1 MLRHR
6 LFPLSSSILF
16 LLVGTSLQAQESA
29 TLHGVVKGPNGQ
41 TIAGARVTLES
52 TALFNP
58 RVVLTGQSGE
68 WRAPL
73 LPIGSFKVT
82 VSKEGY
88 DTINRSNIRMGIGS
102 NVRVDLDLSPIKSA
116 VVEVVAATGS
126 VIDKTQVNS
135 GANYSAETMAELPLV
150 DRNFYGALDMT
161 AGTASSIDGS
171 YSIRGGAATY
181 TNYRV
186 NGAEVKDDY
195 ANGLGATWAIDDNIE
210 DAQVVTSQ
218 VNVRFGRA
226 LGGAVNI
233 ITKSG
238 SNTFEGSVRVKLSR
252 DDWKARTPDT
262 TIDTTWAD
270 TLNRE
275 YDVTL
280 RGPIIKDRLWFA
292 VGTILKPNQAW
303 SNGLTKYADEAN
315 APMQTGDAGVDAR
328 LNAGPG
334 GGYAF
339 ATFDNGKFYTEK
351 FDSHYYEGKLTGSI
365 TPDHIVDIS
374 FVDQK
379 QTYSNADASG
389 QALSLASLGNQYSK
403 YQMIGLNYKG
413 VLSSMAF
420 LEGRY
425 NTSKTTWGQDTGD
438 PAYGGQEGVYVQT
451 GQAGAPE
458 NGYLVNG
465 LPFGFALGATPE
477 VHGNVSAALNL
488 NLAPQFAGSHDID
501 LGVEYFDSYTDN
513 GEDWGKRS
521 LRFDVGG
528 AYYNDQTKSYLFPTV
543 NYPNNPKVYYV
554 THDPSDGHSYGAA
567 PFVRQALGPKG
578 RAHCNQVGA
587 YANESWTINPNFMV
601 GAGLRMDTN
610 KATDVDGRTMA
621 KSTDPTYSFIVR
633 WDPLGNSTHLLT
645 FTAANNA
652 GNFNQAL
659 FGQFTAK
666 KTTVEVDR
674 GWSANPADLGAGT
687 PAQMVNFVDY
697 KTLVN
702 LNNYNRVVS
711 FVDQSTRN
719 VLASNLRPPRTQ
731 EFTLGYKRGYADQSR
746 VGITFVYRQWLDMW
760 AQRWD
765 FADPYVITVQDP
777 SHSGLPP
784 MQDITRRYDNSDD
797 LKRQYKGVEVEFVK
811 NFGPRWSVQ
820 GNYTYSRLT
829 GNNDDGDIA
838 WGGWR
843 NNDPTTGTIMWN
855 PTVLKNMGLS
865 TSDYGASGTLANNQ
879 PQKARLAVLHTLP
892 LGKNGHMT
900 VSLMASYDSG
910 KPWSARNSAPIDQSK
925 WGTDLNA
932 KYPNLGVAPDAVYTQ
947 YYSALGA
954 YSYNDIYNVDMKTTW
969 DVPLSTS
976 SVHFIGDLTVN
987 NIFNVTMPMSTYG
1000 RFTNDL
1006 SNGRTQLFMRNP
1018 QYWGTSHVTGSTYYT
1033 NGRSAK
1039 FSCGFR
1045 F

>member
-1 MLRHR
+1 MLRNR
-6 LFPLSSSILF
+6 LFPISSSVLF
-16 LLVGTSLQAQESA
+16 LLVGSSLQAQESGI
-29 TLHGVVKGPNGQ
+29 LHGVVKGPDGQ
-41 TIAGARVTLES
+41 AIPEARITLES
-52 TALFNP
+52 PALFSP
-58 RVVLTGQSGE
+58 RVLFTNRNGE

-82 VSKEGY
+82 VTKEGFDSTY
-88 DTINRSNIRMGIGS
+88 RSDIRVGIGS
-102 NVRVDLDLSPIKSA
+102 NVRIDLALAPIKSA
-116 VVEVVAATGS
+116 VVEVIGTHNA

-135 GANYSAETMAELPLV
+135 GANFSAEAMGELPLV

-161 AGTASSIDGS
+161 AGTSSSIDGS
-171 YSIRGGAATY
+171 YIIRGGAATY
-181 TNYRV
+181 TNFRV

-233 ITKSG
+233 VTKSG
-238 SNTFEGSVRVKLSR
+238 SNTFEGSLRVKLSR

-262 TIDTTWAD
+262 TADAKWSD

-280 RGPIIKDRLWFA
+280 RGPILKDRLWFA

-303 SNGLTKYADEAN
+303 SNSLGLFPAEAN
-315 APMQTGDAGVDAR
+315 APMQTGVAGVDAL

-334 GGYAF
+334 NGYQIA
-339 ATFDNGKFYTEK
+339 AFDNGKYYTEK
-351 FDSHYYEGKLTGSI
+351 FDSHYYEGKLTGAL
-365 TPDHIVDIS
+365 TNDHIVELS

-379 QTYSNADASG
+379 QVYSNDDASG
-389 QALSLASLGNQYSK
+389 QALSLASLGSRYNK
-403 YQMIGLNYKG
+403 YQMAGLNYKG
-413 VLSSMAF
+413 ILSSMAF
-420 LEGRY
+420 LEARY
-425 NTSKTTWGQDTGD
+425 TTSKTTWGQDTGD
-438 PAYGGQEGVYVQT
+438 PAYGGQEGVYVQV
-451 GQAGAPE
+451 GQAGSPD
-458 NGYLVNG
+458 NGLQGFG

-488 NLAPQFAGSHDID
+488 NLAPQAAGSHDID
-501 LGVEYFDSYTDN
+501 MGFEYFDSYTDN

-528 AYYNDQTKSYLFPTV
+528 AYYNPQTRGYLFPTV
-543 NYPNNPKVYYV
+543 NYPNNPSDYYV
-554 THDPSDGHSYGAA
+554 YHSPDDGHSYGAA

-578 RAHCNQVGA
+578 RAHCSQLGW
-587 YANESWTINPNFMV
+587 YLNETWTLNPNFMM
-601 GAGLRMDTN
+601 GSGLRIDTN
-610 KATDVDGRTMA
+610 TAKDVDGRTMA
-621 KSTDPTYSFIVR
+621 KSTDPTYSFIFR
-633 WDPLGNSTHLLT
+633 WDPKGDSTHLVT

-674 GWSANPADLGAGT
+674 GWGSNAADLGAGT
-687 PAQMVNFVDY
+687 PGQVVRFVDY
-697 KTLVN
+697 QTLVD
-702 LNNYNRVVS
+702 LKNYNRVVS

-719 VLASNLRPPRTQ
+719 VLASDLRPPRTQ
-731 EFTLGYKRGYADQSR
+731 EFTLGYKRGYTDQSR
-746 VGITFVYRQWLDMW
+746 VGITFVYRKWLDMW

-777 SHSGLPP
+777 SHSGLPA
-784 MQDITRRYDNSDD
+784 MQDITRRYDNSND
-797 LKRQYKGVEVEFVK
+797 LTREYKAVEVEFVK

-843 NNDPTTGTIMWN
+843 NNDPTMGTIMWN
-855 PTVLKNMGLS
+855 PIVLKNMGLS
-865 TSDYGASGTLANNQ
+865 PSDYGASGLLANNQ
-879 PQKARLAVLHTLP
+879 SQKARLALLHVLP
-892 LGKNGHMT
+892 LGKNGRMT
-900 VSLMASYDSG
+900 LALMASYDSG
-910 KPWSARNSAPIDQSK
+910 KPWSARNYAAIDQSK
-925 WGTDLNA
+925 WGVDLNA
-932 KYPNLGVAPDAVYTQ
+932 KYPSLGVSPDAVYRQ

-954 YSYNDIYNVDMKTTW
+954 YSYNDTYNVDFKATW
-969 DVPLSTS
+969 DVPLSFTN
-976 SVHFIGDLTVN
+976 VHFIGDASVSN
-987 NIFNVTMPMSTYG
+987 VFNVTMPASTYG
-1000 RFTNDL
+1000 SFTNDS
-1006 SNGRTQLFMRNP
+1006 SNGRTQLFMKNP
-1018 QYWGTSHVTGSTYYT
+1018 AYWGTSHVTGSSYYT
-1033 NGRSAK
+1033 AGRSAK